1 MISTI
6 DIYEIS
12 GLHVIFNTLISQG
25 SSRKKSFFIMEILK
39 KIIIGIE
46 GNIALRHCVAII
58 IKTLAYY
65 FSLKFLIVVKVND
78 TENLE

>member
-6 DIYEIS
+6 YIYEIS
-12 GLHVIFNTLISQG
+12 GLHVIFTTG

-39 KIIIGIE
+39 KIIIGME

-58 IKTLAYY
+58 IKTLACY
-65 FSLKFLIVVKVND
+65 F
-78 TENLE
+78 

>member
-39 KIIIGIE
+39 KIIIGME

-58 IKTLAYY
+58 IKTLHGVL
-65 FSLKFLIVVKVND
+65 FLKFLIVVKVND

>member
-1 MISTI
+1 
-6 DIYEIS
+6 
-12 GLHVIFNTLISQG
+12 
-25 SSRKKSFFIMEILK
+25 MEIKK
-39 KIIIGIE
+39 KIIVGVE
-46 GNIALRHCVAII
+46 GNIALRHCVAVI